1 MSLSASEE
9 QIKKE
14 DTVDLMENKLFWI
27 AQYKREQ
34 CKLHASRVTQPSH
47 RQNNETDSH
56 EKVLTS

>member
-27 AQYKREQ
+27 AQYKRE
-34 CKLHASRVTQPSH
+34 
-47 RQNNETDSH
+47 
-56 EKVLTS
+56 